1 MWVTAL
7 VLLGVAILAVLAGVF
22 GLVWFFKSAERIN
35 RVLRKIPVTRVRD
48 AVPGKMARV
57 IGKLKP
63 AGGPLLRAP
72 LSGQPCGYFQVVAEE
87 LRASGNAEGWV
98 QVAYEEQWCDFCL
111 DDGTGRVLVRM
122 LRSQI
127 SADLEEASFS
137 DPTMPPNSAQE
148 GFLRRHQATGQ
159 SDGKPRARLRYL
171 ESLFELDEEIT
182 AYGVIR
188 IEAEGE
194 GLAGVRVVLE
204 APIGQPLLVSDDKGI
219 ARSPSPGSTVL
230 TMSAI
235 R

>member
-35 RVLRKIPVTRVRD
+35 RTLRKIPVTRVRD
-48 AVPGKMARV
+48 AVPGRMARV
-57 IGKLKP
+57 IGRLKP
-63 AGGPLLRAP
+63 AAGPLLRAP
-72 LSGQPCGYFQVVAEE
+72 LSGKPCGYYQVVAEE
-87 LRASGNAEGWV
+87 LRPSGNAEGWV
-98 QVAYEEQWCDFCL
+98 QVAYEEQWCDFCI

-137 DPTMPPNSAQE
+137 DPTMPPNSVQE
-148 GFLRRHQATGQ
+148 GFLRRHQVTGQ

-171 ESLFELDEEIT
+171 ESLFELDEDVT

-188 IEAEGE
+188 FETAGE
-194 GLAGVRVVLE
+194 GLAGVRVVLD
-204 APIGQPLLVSDDKGI
+204 APTGQPLLVSDAKQI
-219 ARSPSPGSTVL
+219 VRSPAPGSTSMS
-230 TMSAI
+230 MSAM

>member
-22 GLVWFFKSAERIN
+22 GLVWFFKGAERTN
-35 RVLRKIPVTRVRD
+35 RVLRKIPVTRVVD

-72 LSGQPCGYFQVVAEE
+72 LSGQPCGYFQAVAQEW
-87 LRASGNAEGWV
+87 RPSGNAEGWV
-98 QVAYEEQWCDFCL
+98 QLAYEEQWCDFCL

-137 DPTMPPNSAQE
+137 DPMMPANPAQE
-148 GFLRRHQATGQ
+148 AFLRRHQATHPP
-159 SDGKPRARLRYL
+159 DGKPRARLRFL

-182 AYGVIR
+182 AYGVVR
-188 IEAEGE
+188 IEAEGS

-204 APIGQPLLVSDDKGI
+204 APIGTPLLVSDDKHI
-219 ARSPSPGSTVL
+219 ARSPSPGSTVMS
-230 TMSAI
+230 MSAI